1 MAYLKI
7 MLRTS
12 SQLCGT
18 ALPLRR
24 SNGYTYS
31 FFSSQPSPHREPSQE
46 PSLKAFSV
54 V

>member
-24 SNGYTYS
+24 SNAYTYS
-31 FFSSQPSPHREPSQE
+31 FSSQPSPHREPSQE